1 MAGYLPFKKEAPKR
15 LVLRNNMPVATTV
28 FIENVVDVEI
38 EDGAIIIASATV
50 PTEVVDDTLE
60 KLEYVENDISAKPSI
75 FRRKKKEY
83 DNPTLFFYYVVGLDI
98 FQSIRAWLSSGVIL
112 YTQHK
117 RPVSLCLKLF
127 SYLNPF
133 ITKNPYNFFE

>member
-28 FIENVVDVEI
+28 FIENVVDLEI

-60 KLEYVENDISAKPSI
+60 KLEYVEDDIGAKPSI
-75 FRRKKKEY
+75 FRRKKKE
-83 DNPTLFFYYVVGLDI
+83 
-98 FQSIRAWLSSGVIL
+98 
-112 YTQHK
+112 
-117 RPVSLCLKLF
+117 
-127 SYLNPF
+127 
-133 ITKNPYNFFE
+133 

>member
-15 LVLRNNMPVATTV
+15 LVLRNNVPGATTV

-60 KLEYVENDISAKPSI
+60 KLEYVEDDIGAKPSI
-75 FRRKKKEY
+75 FRRKKKE
-83 DNPTLFFYYVVGLDI
+83 
-98 FQSIRAWLSSGVIL
+98 
-112 YTQHK
+112 
-117 RPVSLCLKLF
+117 
-127 SYLNPF
+127 
-133 ITKNPYNFFE
+133 

>member
-50 PTEVVDDTLE
+50 PTEAVDDTLE
-60 KLEYVENDISAKPSI
+60 KLEYVENDISAEPSI
-75 FRRKKKEY
+75 FRRKKKE
-83 DNPTLFFYYVVGLDI
+83 
-98 FQSIRAWLSSGVIL
+98 
-112 YTQHK
+112 
-117 RPVSLCLKLF
+117 
-127 SYLNPF
+127 
-133 ITKNPYNFFE
+133 